1 MMRDE
6 LYDQIEINDLTGDM
20 RDIAEQCGL
29 DVAIQIM
36 KKFGGAQLS
45 IPRTAH
51 YGFARRFI
59 QSHKNYHRNTLALML
74 DMSRTTVGSI
84 LSETEHV

>member
-1 MMRDE
+1 MMRDD
-6 LYDQIEINDLTGDM
+6 LYDEIEMDDLNGDL

-29 DVAIQIM
+29 DVAVQIM

-59 QSHKNYHRNTLALML
+59 QRHKNYHRNTLALML
-74 DMSRTTVGSI
+74 DMSRTKVGSI
-84 LSETEHV
+84 LSETDHV